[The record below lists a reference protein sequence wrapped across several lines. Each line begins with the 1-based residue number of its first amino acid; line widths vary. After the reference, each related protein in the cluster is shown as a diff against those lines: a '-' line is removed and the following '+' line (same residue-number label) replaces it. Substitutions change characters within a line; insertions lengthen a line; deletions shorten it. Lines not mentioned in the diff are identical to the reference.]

1 MRVAVLPVPE
11 LIDITIAQQGTRGA
25 RMVQIDG
32 ANSVQSRIYQRF
44 ATDGRFAATR
54 CHIAVTGSQAFD
66 FLSLY

>member
-11 LIDITIAQQGTRGA
+11 LIDITIARQGTRGA

-32 ANSVQSRIYQRF
+32 VNSVQSRIHQRF
-44 ATDGRFAATR
+44 ATDDRFAATR
-54 CHIAVTGSQAFD
+54 CHIVATGSQAFD